1 MLGNIT
7 GSSRSIFGCFTNSNL
22 ELEFHVWR
30 ISRPTNWKVK
40 HWILRSTKPASAPTH
55 TREAEFS
62 FSWPPR
68 ALKIEFNKLK
78 KYSTTYNDTH
88 TLTKLQIGQGGVGVR
103 RMLGQ
108 LSGPIFTFQFSKH
121 THTHTSLLPLVS
133 HFSFLNSHSHLTFRC
148 ILENLRP
155 AIRNPWDDVRL
166 CQKGANPSTVF
177 PHCPYVI
184 VLCSQ
189 HPYTFLSLCPAIGR
203 NSLASTIRGVGKRE

>member
-1 MLGNIT
+1 MTNCRLFFFTLCILGNIT

-88 TLTKLQIGQGGVGVR
+88 TLTKLQIGQGGGGCGGCWGNSLV
-103 RMLGQ
+103 
-108 LSGPIFTFQFSKH
+108 PFSHFNLTNTH
-121 THTHTSLLPLVS
+121 THTHRSCLSFLIS
-133 HFSFLNSHSHLTFRC
+133 HFPTLILISHSDASSKTSALQS
-148 ILENLRP
+148 
-155 AIRNPWDDVRL
+155 AIRGMMWDY
-166 CQKGANPSTVF
+166 A
-177 PHCPYVI
+177 
-184 VLCSQ
+184 
-189 HPYTFLSLCPAIGR
+189 
-203 NSLASTIRGVGKRE
+203 KREQIPAQFFRIVPTSSSCVANILIPSSAFVLRLVAIR